1 MSLRSENEGLP
12 YYPFLGDDGGY
23 VFMGGYVEGWVGGIY
38 ALRGDRYSLDMGYLF
53 RASLLNGDFC
63 SGC

>member
-1 MSLRSENEGLP
+1 MSELIWLSD
-12 YYPFLGDDGGY
+12 YPFLGDDDGY
-23 VFMGGYVEGWVGGIY
+23 VFMGGYIEGWVGCIY